1 MLEDYILGSFDK
13 PRDEGRIDEFLSLL
27 GKLWH
32 TCPDMRFGQL
42 IMDIGLNDFFQED
55 EVALEKM
62 ELWSEYGE
70 C

>member
-1 MLEDYILGSFDK
+1 MLEDYILKSFNK
-13 PRDEGRIDEFLSLL
+13 PRDEGRIDGFLSLL
-27 GKLWH
+27 GELWH

-62 ELWSEYGE
+62 KTWSEYGE
-70 C
+70 